1 MSIWLG
7 YQIVALFF
15 GSKHSRHLQNSQWS
29 HFLSFYRISQF
40 LLSFWNHLF
49 TTQLYTPTR
58 PVTPALHFRLNNIL
72 SFETYLTIRKLIEN
86 LKKRKNRKNLLTIV
100 IPRANHV
107 KSQGRT
113 CFPTVRVS
121 ECWFLQ
127 VLTRSDR
134 YSLND
139 RCWNTDSKGQT
150 ILESNKKFLDKIYPQ
165 TCKICEFCDIL
176 LVLKNLRRRVMLGA
190 KRVDSK
196 YKQAVSRR
204 IKILTRNVRK
214 IQKRT

>member
-150 ILESNKKFLDKIYPQ
+150 ILESNKISWQNLSTNLQ
-165 TCKICEFCDIL
+165 
-176 LVLKNLRRRVMLGA
+176 NLR
-190 KRVDSK
+190 
-196 YKQAVSRR
+196 
-204 IKILTRNVRK
+204 ILRHSFSFEESSTSSDARC
-214 IQKRT
+214 QKSGFKV